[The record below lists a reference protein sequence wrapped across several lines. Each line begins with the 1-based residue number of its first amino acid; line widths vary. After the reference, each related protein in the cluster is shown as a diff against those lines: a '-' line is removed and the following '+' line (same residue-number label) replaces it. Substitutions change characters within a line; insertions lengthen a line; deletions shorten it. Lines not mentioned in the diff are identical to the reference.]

1 MEMSDS
7 AGEPKFLDLSY
18 IKKDKEKE
26 NLLCIKIDSRNDTD
40 ETGLSSTHSSIRIG
54 VVLDLD
60 SPMGAMLDLC
70 LSMAHSDFY
79 SVHSNYQTRLSLHR
93 KNAKGQFGVGS
104 AGGTSSFSLNF
115 ELLPA
120 VESFRTQLMDVMS
133 QIGLFSSKTGDEVQ
147 KQQIVLELLK
157 NEEVHGVLGRESL
170 TESAFVAELGAR
182 AHVPVISFTAESQG
196 FSHTKSSYF
205 VRMSPDDLYQIKGL
219 AAICQQFGWH
229 NIVVIYEDSRH
240 GNVFMS
246 KLNKE
251 FQEVD
256 IRVGYSSAVSTSAD
270 DVYITKGLNKLMTMQ
285 TRVFL
290 VHMNTLLGCR
300 LFHLARKA
308 GMMTEGYA
316 WLITDSFSNFLNS
329 EDSSS
334 LEVWALAMAIEKLL
348 PVSSDLLQLSH
359 GENEREISNLG
370 ISKIGQKLLTELS
383 HTKFTGLSGK
393 FELVDGELK
402 PLAFEIFNVIGTGDR
417 TVGYWT
423 PSRGISKILGSISA
437 KELKVIMWPGDTLV
451 PPRGWAIP
459 SNGKLKVGV
468 PKKEGFTEF
477 VKVQVDPLTNQPQLL
492 PFKLDYEFVPF
503 MNASGHRNG
512 SYADLLHRIL
522 DQSYDFV
529 VGDITILA
537 DRAAYVDFTLPYT
550 ESGVVMVV
558 KNKMSI
564 DMWIFLKP
572 LRWDLWL
579 AIIVACIFI
588 EVVPRLMERER
599 NSTDAGS
606 SMPRGQQVGLFV
618 FPIAALAF
626 PERNM
631 VSNNWSRFVLVVWL
645 FVAFILMQSYTAKL
659 SSIFTV
665 DQLEF
670 SFSEEYYVGH
680 QHGSFTRD
688 FLINELH
695 LNESKLRSYTRFEDY
710 HDAMSRGSRKGGID
724 AIVGE
729 TPYMKLFLN
738 RYGSEYR
745 MAFPIGSPLVSY
757 FSRAILDITQ
767 GPNMTT
773 IEQKNLGPGY
783 PSDSVDRDDP
793 NLTAYNFGGLF
804 IIICSAA
811 IFSLFCSETSVGQRF
826 TTTASH
832 YGQRCCCSFPIF
844 RGKESS
850 VHSVSDT
857 DASGESSS
865 EEANEIQESKT
876 NTSDRPEEVEVLESS
891 SEDVSAGE
899 VGSS

>member
-1 MEMSDS
+1 
-7 AGEPKFLDLSY
+7 
-18 IKKDKEKE
+18 
-26 NLLCIKIDSRNDTD
+26 
-40 ETGLSSTHSSIRIG
+40 
-54 VVLDLD
+54 
-60 SPMGAMLDLC
+60 
-70 LSMAHSDFY
+70 
-79 SVHSNYQTRLSLHR
+79 
-93 KNAKGQFGVGS
+93 
-104 AGGTSSFSLNF
+104 
-115 ELLPA
+115 
-120 VESFRTQLMDVMS
+120 
-133 QIGLFSSKTGDEVQ
+133 
-147 KQQIVLELLK
+147 
-157 NEEVHGVLGRESL
+157 
-170 TESAFVAELGAR
+170 
-182 AHVPVISFTAESQG
+182 
-196 FSHTKSSYF
+196 
-205 VRMSPDDLYQIKGL
+205 
-219 AAICQQFGWH
+219 
-229 NIVVIYEDSRH
+229 
-240 GNVFMS
+240 
-246 KLNKE
+246 
-251 FQEVD
+251 
-256 IRVGYSSAVSTSAD
+256 
-270 DVYITKGLNKLMTMQ
+270 
-285 TRVFL
+285 
-290 VHMNTLLGCR
+290 
-300 LFHLARKA
+300 
-308 GMMTEGYA
+308 
-316 WLITDSFSNFLNS
+316 
-329 EDSSS
+329 
-334 LEVWALAMAIEKLL
+334 MAIEKLL
-348 PVSSDLLQLSH
+348 PVSSNLLQLSH

-383 HTKFTGLSGK
+383 HTKFSGLSGK

-402 PLAFEIFNVIGTGDR
+402 PLAFEIFNMIGTGDR

-423 PSRGISKILGSISA
+423 PSRGISKILRSTSA
-437 KELKVIMWPGDTLV
+437 KELKTIMWPGDTLV

-459 SNGKLKVGV
+459 SSGKLKVGV

-477 VKVQVDPLTNQPQLL
+477 VKVQVDPLTNQPQVSGFSIDVFIASLQLL

-512 SYADLLHRIL
+512 SYTDLLHKIL
-522 DQSYDFV
+522 DQTYDFV

-537 DRAAYVDFTLPYT
+537 DRAAFVDFTLPYT

-588 EVVPRLMERER
+588 EVVLRIMECER

-688 FLINELH
+688 FLIIELH
-695 LNESKLRSYTRFEDY
+695 LNESKLRSYRRFEDY

-724 AIVGE
+724 AIVVE
-729 TPYMKLFLN
+729 SPYMKLFLN

-745 MAFPIGSPLVSY
+745 MAGRTYKTQGFGFAFPIGSPLVSY
-757 FSRAILDITQ
+757 FSRAILNITQ
-767 GPNMTT
+767 GPNMTI

-783 PSDSVDRDDP
+783 PSDSIDRDNP

-857 DASGESSS
+857 DATGESSS

-891 SEDVSAGE
+891 SEDVSARE
-899 VGSS
+899 VEVPESTHTNMNI